1 MKIDKK
7 KINFWRL
14 AGIFGILTFFTLL
27 LSWGQTPLT
36 FEKPGMMA
44 DTMGNMMVNM
54 HLENA
59 TLSSLLQSGEAHMKM
74 AENHHGAAFSLKAVH
89 YLTTAVV
96 LMLLPVITAGTIF
109 LAIVWLG
116 R

>member
-1 MKIDKK
+1 MKLNKK
-7 KINFWRL
+7 KINFWWL
-14 AGIFGILTFFTLL
+14 AFIFGILTFFTLL
-27 LSWGQTPLT
+27 LSWGITPLT
-36 FEKPGMMA
+36 FEKTGMMA

-54 HLENA
+54 HLENV
-59 TLSSLLQSGEAHMKM
+59 TLASLLQPGEAHMRM
-74 AENHHGAAFSLKAVH
+74 SGNYHNMAFSLKVIH
-89 YLTTAVV
+89 YLTTATV